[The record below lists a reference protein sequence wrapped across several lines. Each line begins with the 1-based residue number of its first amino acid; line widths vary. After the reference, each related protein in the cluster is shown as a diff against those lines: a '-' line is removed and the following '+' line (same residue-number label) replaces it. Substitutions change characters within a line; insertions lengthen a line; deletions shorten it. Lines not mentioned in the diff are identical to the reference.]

1 MEDAWRPSCSGR
13 SASWARSFDAPQSMT
28 TMHICEKR
36 SEASERTASESRCSL
51 RSTCVR
57 IRALALCSTVDSQQK
72 APIPKMC
79 CCRKT
84 RSRSTTKG
92 SESSSHRA
100 PACSSRRS
108 APSAAAAAAACC
120 SCCSPWALRAIATV
134 RAFDTTWST
143 KSGAAA
149 GAAAA
154 RCRARPS
161 SVLSSSE
168 GPPSIARSS
177 PVVSSARVA
186 GSVVIEATSSTPWL
200 KPALQTR
207 HIGIAEAS
215 STRAPSV
222 KSKGRQPAARRAL
235 YHGNMKYHGHS
246 CGKWYRYHGST
257 GILARHVAR
266 RPECRC
272 S

>member
-120 SCCSPWALRAIATV
+120 WFCAWALRA
-134 RAFDTTWST
+134 FGTTWST
-143 KSGAAA
+143 RSGAAA

-222 KSKGRQPAARRAL
+222 KSKGRQPARRAL
-235 YHGNMKYHGHS
+235 
-246 CGKWYRYHGST
+246 
-257 GILARHVAR
+257 
-266 RPECRC
+266 
-272 S
+272 